1 MVKNLEK
8 QVYVL
13 SIISLVLSIVFGLG
27 IIYAISTIVM
37 CYYLR
42 KNYKVDMIKM
52 DQAMFYC
59 VCAMACSIIFIMLEY
74 NIIKMY

>member
-59 VCAMACSIIFIMLEY
+59 VCAIACSIIFIMIEY

>member
-59 VCAMACSIIFIMLEY
+59 VGAIACSIIFIMLEY
-74 NIIKMY
+74 SIVQM

>member
-8 QVYVL
+8 QAYVL

-59 VCAMACSIIFIMLEY
+59 VCSIACSIIFIMLEY
-74 NIIKMY
+74 SIVQMY

>member
-1 MVKNLEK
+1 MEKNLEK

-13 SIISLVLSIVFGLG
+13 SIISLILSIVFGLG
-27 IIYAISTIVM
+27 IIYSISTIAM

-42 KNYKVDMIKM
+42 KHYKVDKIKM

-59 VCAMACSIIFIMLEY
+59 VCAIACSIIFIMLEY
-74 NIIKMY
+74 SIVQMY